1 MQHGFSV
8 RDALLLRTKLTPPR
22 LHRRVL
28 PRPALVAKLR
38 EALDYRLT
46 IVQAGTGYGKTTA
59 LAALNEPIIGA
70 QFPVAGT
77 ASEAGQAPNYTLV
90 WYTLDESDSDPQQFL
105 AYLIGAFRSQ
115 VADLPHTPLVVL
127 DELGRGE
134 LTAHWSKANGSPVVD
149 ALINALAESLR
160 RPALLVLD
168 DYHYVAKSPEIGA
181 LVERLVTFAPADLH
195 VIAATR
201 HPFALPGMVGWRAK
215 NQMREI
221 GRPDLAF
228 QPHEIAAL
236 FRDTYGMALTPAEVA
251 ALADKT
257 EGWPIALQ
265 LVWQGLR
272 SEIAGAGRGLAP
284 AGEKTVRT
292 NAVRDSISDLLL
304 GAHSETSP
312 WPVWPTGQ
320 DGLAAL
326 FDYLAIELLDRQPP
340 EIAAFLVETA
350 VLRSLSPAACD
361 AVVDA
366 TTCGANAGYSA
377 AILGWLHELDLFVIA
392 LGEGQYRY
400 HHLFHDFLRTRTEA
414 DPAAVSA
421 RHRRAAQHFERQGQH
436 EEAIYHWLAA
446 GNHAAAAAGM
456 EAVGELALRTGRLD
470 TLVAWIDALPAD
482 VLATRPLLQAF
493 LGDICR
499 LGSRFDEAL
508 GWYATAEQTW
518 RARNDPAGISRALHG
533 QAMIYLDTVRPA
545 QAESV
550 LQEAVRLFERIPD
563 RQAQARLL
571 GLMAENKLNTG
582 KPAEAEALRGQAR
595 ALLEEG
601 PAEDTLSV
609 RAKIRTGRLS
619 EAQQIL
625 ETWFRTEQQ
634 ASERGESRPP
644 RAHRETALLLSLIHA
659 LRGEAEQAF
668 TSAREGIILGER
680 LNSPFVTAVGH
691 MRLGHALQLT
701 LTLSR
706 QLNPSPMLRT
716 EDGGTD
722 EVVDAAAVASTTIGE
737 PFACY
742 NTAIALGDRMAVRR
756 TRAEAMW
763 GLTRAYGYRG
773 DVAAAQRAAAEGVEI
788 CRWAGDPWVESL
800 TQLALGASHVLAGRP
815 AEGVAILSDV
825 LTAFR
830 NCGDMHGRAATR
842 LWLALAY
849 RDLRQG
855 EHLASSLEAL
865 LELCEANGYDSLLTT
880 PTLAGVPNPRRIV
893 PLLLE
898 ARSRRIRPA
907 YVARLLA
914 ALGLAEIQVHPGY
927 QLQVQTL
934 GGFRVWRGDAG
945 EPFADEVAARDWQ
958 RDKARQLFQ
967 LFLTE
972 RGRWLQRDELTERL
986 WPHLSPES
994 AARDFKVALNALNRA
1009 IEPARSADAPFAYI
1023 VRDGSAYRLRPEAD
1037 LWLDAAIFRQECE
1050 AGLRLAARAEAAAAI
1065 AHLQAGVNLYRGDY
1079 LPDALYEDWAGEERE
1094 RLLALWLRAA
1104 DTLAGILIERGSY
1117 DEGLKL
1123 CEAILARDTCW
1134 ENAYRLMMLAHARRG
1149 NRPQAFRAFQRCI
1162 ETLRAELDVPPSAE
1176 TVSLY
1181 GQVAAEP
1188 VLTGQPVQAPP
1199 SGPGSG
1205 GRAVTPL

>member
-1 MQHGFSV
+1 MRHGFGV
-8 RDALLLRTKLTPPR
+8 RDELLLRTKLTPPR

-28 PRPALVAKLR
+28 PRPGLIAKLR

-46 IVQAGTGYGKTTA
+46 VVQAGTGYGKTTA
-59 LAALNEPIIGA
+59 LAALNGPISADGA
-70 QFPVAGT
+70 AAETGR
-77 ASEAGQAPNYTLV
+77 EPNYTLV

-115 VADLPHTPLVVL
+115 LADLPHTPLVVL
-127 DELGRGE
+127 DEIGRGE
-134 LTAHWSKANGSPVVD
+134 MTAHWSSVVD

-201 HPFALPGMVGWRAK
+201 HPFTLPAHGSAMVGWRAK
-215 NQMREI
+215 NQMLEI

-228 QPHEIAAL
+228 QPREIAAL

-272 SEIAGAGRGLAP
+272 SETASADAERRGRSASPAGARTA
-284 AGEKTVRT
+284 RT
-292 NAVRDSISDLLL
+292 NAVRASITDLLV
-304 GAHSETSP
+304 GTHSETSP

-340 EIAAFLVETA
+340 EIATFLVETA
-350 VLRSLSPAACD
+350 VLRSLTPAACD
-361 AVVDA
+361 AV
-366 TTCGANAGYSA
+366 CGTNAGYSA

-421 RHRRAAQHFERQGQH
+421 RHRRAAQHFARQGQH

-446 GNHAAAAAGM
+446 GNHAEAAAGM
-456 EAVGELALRTGRLD
+456 EAIGELALRTGRLD
-470 TLVAWIDALPAD
+470 TLIAWIDALPAD

-499 LGSRFDEAL
+499 FGSRFDEAL

-518 RARNDPAGISRALHG
+518 RARSDSAGISRALHG

-625 ETWFRTEQQ
+625 EAWFRAEQQ

-668 TSAREGIILGER
+668 ASAQEGIVLGER
-680 LNSPFVTAVGH
+680 LNSPFVTAVAH

-701 LTLSR
+701 LARAQPAPPLTDAEWR
-706 QLNPSPMLRT
+706 GR
-716 EDGGTD
+716 TD
-722 EVVDAAAVASTTIGE
+722 EAAIR
-737 PFACY
+737 CY

-825 LTAFR
+825 LAAFR
-830 NCGDMHGRAATR
+830 NCGDVHGRAATR

-849 RDLRQG
+849 HDLRQA

-865 LELCEANGYDSLLTT
+865 LELCEANGYDSLLTA
-880 PTLAGVPNPRRIV
+880 PTLAGVPNPRRVV
-893 PLLLE
+893 PLLIE
-898 ARSRRIRPA
+898 ARARRIRPT

-927 QLQVQTL
+927 QLHVQTL
-934 GGFRVWRGDAG
+934 GGFRVWRGDVA
-945 EPFADEVAARDWQ
+945 AEVAARDWQ

-1009 IEPARSADAPFAYI
+1009 IEPVRSADAAFAYI

-1050 AGLRLAARAEAAAAI
+1050 AGLRLAAHEATEAAI
-1065 AHLQAGVNLYRGDY
+1065 AHLQAGVSLYRGDY

-1094 RLLALWLRAA
+1094 RLLALWLRTA
-1104 DTLAGILIERGSY
+1104 DKLAGILIERGSY

-1123 CEAILARDTCW
+1123 CEAILARDSCW
-1134 ENAYRLMMLAHARRG
+1134 ENAYRLMMLAHARHG
-1149 NRPQAFRAFQRCI
+1149 NRPQAFRTYQRCI
-1162 ETLRAELDVPPSAE
+1162 ETLRTELAVPPSAE

-1181 GQVAAEP
+1181 CEVAAEP
-1188 VLTGQPVQAPP
+1188 ET
-1199 SGPGSG
+1199 
-1205 GRAVTPL
+1205 

>member
-1 MQHGFSV
+1 MHHGFSI

-28 PRPALVAKLR
+28 PRPGLIAKLC

-46 IVQAGTGYGKTTA
+46 IVQAGAGYGKTTA
-59 LAALNEPIIGA
+59 LAALNGPISAGGA
-70 QFPVAGT
+70 
-77 ASEAGQAPNYTLV
+77 ASETGRAPNYTLV
-90 WYTLDESDSDPQQFL
+90 WYTLDESDNDPQQFL
-105 AYLIGAFRSQ
+105 AYLIGAFRLQ
-115 VADLPHTPLVVL
+115 LPGLPHTPLVVL
-127 DELGRGE
+127 DEIGRGE
-134 LTAHWSKANGSPVVD
+134 MTAHGPKANGSPVVD
-149 ALINALAESLR
+149 ALLNALAESLR

-168 DYHYVAKSPEIGA
+168 DYHYVAKFPEIGA
-181 LVERLVTFAPADLH
+181 LVERLVTYAPADLH

-201 HPFALPGMVGWRAK
+201 YPFALSGLVGWRAK
-215 NQMREI
+215 NQLLEI

-236 FRDTYGMALTPAEVA
+236 FRDTYGMALTPAEVT

-272 SEIAGAGRGLAP
+272 SARASITAP
-284 AGEKTVRT
+284 NSQLTTRNCELTNGETV
-292 NAVRDSISDLLL
+292 
-304 GAHSETSP
+304 P
-312 WPVWPTGQ
+312 WPV
-320 DGLAAL
+320 GLAAL
-326 FDYLAIELLDRQPP
+326 FDYLALELLDRQPP
-340 EIAAFLVETA
+340 EIATFLIETA
-350 VLRSLSPAACD
+350 VLRSLTPAACD
-361 AVVDA
+361 AV
-366 TTCGANAGYSA
+366 CGANAPYSA

-400 HHLFHDFLRTRTEA
+400 HHLFHDFLRTRTAA

-421 RHRRAAQHFERQGQH
+421 RHRRAAEHFAHQGQH

-446 GNHAAAAAGM
+446 GCHAEAAASM
-456 EAVGELALRTGRLD
+456 ETIGELALRTGRLD
-470 TLVAWIDALPAD
+470 TLIAWIDALPAD

-499 LGSRFDEAL
+499 LGSRFAEAL

-571 GLMAENKLNTG
+571 GLLAENKLNTG
-582 KPAEAEALRGQAR
+582 KPGEAESLRVQAR

-625 ETWFRTEQQ
+625 EAWFRAEQQ
-634 ASERGESRPP
+634 ANERGERRPP
-644 RAHRETALLLSLIHA
+644 RAHRETALLLSLIHV
-659 LRGEAEQAF
+659 LRGEAEQALA
-668 TSAREGIILGER
+668 SAQAGIALGER
-680 LNSPFVTAVGH
+680 LDSPFVTAVAH

-701 LTLSR
+701 LA
-706 QLNPSPMLRT
+706 RT
-716 EDGGTD
+716 PPAPPHTG
-722 EVVDAAAVASTTIGE
+722 AAGHGQTEEAAIR
-737 PFACY
+737 CY
-742 NTAIALGDRMAVRR
+742 DTAIALGDRMAVRR

-763 GLTRAYGYRG
+763 GLTRLYGYRG
-773 DVAAAQRAAAEGVEI
+773 DIAAAQRAAAEGIEI

-815 AEGVAILSDV
+815 AEGVTILSDV
-825 LTAFR
+825 LAAFR

-849 RDLRQG
+849 HDLRQA
-855 EHLASSLEAL
+855 EHLAASLEAL

-880 PTLAGVPNPRRIV
+880 PTLAGVPDPRQIA
-893 PLLLE
+893 PLLIE
-898 ARSRRIRPA
+898 ARARRIRPT

-927 QLQVQTL
+927 QLRVQTL
-934 GGFRVWRGDAG
+934 GGFRVWRGQV
-945 EPFADEVAARDWQ
+945 EVAARDWQ

-986 WPHLSPES
+986 WPQLSPES

-1009 IEPARSADAPFAYI
+1009 IEPARLADAAFAYI

-1037 LWLDAAIFRQECE
+1037 LWLDAAAFRQECE
-1050 AGLRLAARAEAAAAI
+1050 AGLRLAAHEPTETAI
-1065 AHLQAGVNLYRGDY
+1065 AHLQSGVSLYRGDY
-1079 LPDALYEDWAGEERE
+1079 LPDALYEDWANEERE
-1094 RLLALWLRAA
+1094 RLLALWLRTA
-1104 DTLAGILIERGSY
+1104 DTLASILIARGRH

-1123 CEAILARDTCW
+1123 CEAILARDSCW
-1134 ENAYRLMMLAHARRG
+1134 ENAYRLMMLAHVRHG
-1149 NRPQAFRAFQRCI
+1149 NRPQAFRAYQRCI
-1162 ETLRAELDVPPSAE
+1162 ETLRTELAVPPSAE

-1181 GQVAAEP
+1181 AQVAMD
-1188 VLTGQPVQAPP
+1188 V
-1199 SGPGSG
+1199 
-1205 GRAVTPL
+1205 VTPV

>member
-1 MQHGFSV
+1 MRHGFSV

-28 PRPALVAKLR
+28 PRPGLIAKLR

-46 IVQAGTGYGKTTA
+46 VVQAGTGYGKTTA
-59 LAALNEPIIGA
+59 LAALNGPISADGA
-70 QFPVAGT
+70 
-77 ASEAGQAPNYTLV
+77 ASETGREPDYTLA

-105 AYLIGAFRSQ
+105 AYLIGAFRLQ
-115 VADLPHTPLVVL
+115 LPDLPHTPLVVL
-127 DELGRGE
+127 DEIGRGE
-134 LTAHWSKANGSPVVD
+134 MTAHWSSVVD

-168 DYHYVAKSPEIGA
+168 DYHYVAKSPDGLPGA

-201 HPFALPGMVGWRAK
+201 HPFALSGMVGWHAK
-215 NQMREI
+215 NQMLEI

-228 QPHEIAAL
+228 QPSEIAAL
-236 FRDTYGMALTPAEVA
+236 FRDTYGMALTPAEVT

-272 SEIAGAGRGLAP
+272 SEIAGAGAGRSLAP
-284 AGEKTVRT
+284 AGEKTART
-292 NAVRDSISDLLL
+292 NAVRASITGLLL

-340 EIAAFLVETA
+340 EIATFLLETA
-350 VLRSLSPAACD
+350 VLRSLTPAACD
-361 AVVDA
+361 AV
-366 TTCGANAGYSA
+366 CGANAGYSA
-377 AILGWLHELDLFVIA
+377 AVLGWLHELDLFVVA

-400 HHLFHDFLRTRTEA
+400 HHLFHDFLRTRTAA
-414 DPAAVSA
+414 DPAAVPA
-421 RHRRAAQHFERQGQH
+421 RHRRAAQHFERLGH
-436 EEAIYHWLAA
+436 AGREEAIYHWLAA
-446 GNHAAAAAGM
+446 GNHDEAAAGM
-456 EAVGELALRTGRLD
+456 EAIGELALRTGRLD

-499 LGSRFDEAL
+499 FGSRFDEAL

-582 KPAEAEALRGQAR
+582 KPAEAEALRAQAR

-625 ETWFRTEQQ
+625 ETWFRAEQE

-659 LRGEAEQAF
+659 LRGEAEQALA
-668 TSAREGIILGER
+668 SAQEGIALGER

-701 LTLSR
+701 AAFR
-706 QLNPSPMLRT
+706 QPALPPAP
-716 EDGGTD
+716 DGGTA
-722 EVVDAAAVASTTIGE
+722 DAAIR
-737 PFACY
+737 CY

-825 LTAFR
+825 LAAFR
-830 NCGDMHGRAATR
+830 NCGDVHGRAATR

-849 RDLRQG
+849 RDLRQT
-855 EHLASSLEAL
+855 EHLASSLETL
-865 LELCEANGYDSLLTT
+865 LELCEANGYDSLLTA

-893 PLLLE
+893 PLLIE
-898 ARSRRIRPA
+898 ARGRRIRPA

-934 GGFRVWRGDAG
+934 GGFRVWRGDA
-945 EPFADEVAARDWQ
+945 AAEVAARDWQ

-986 WPHLSPES
+986 WPQLSPES
-994 AARDFKVALNALNRA
+994 AARDFKVALNTLNRA
-1009 IEPARSADAPFAYI
+1009 IEPARSADAAFAYI

-1050 AGLRLAARAEAAAAI
+1050 AGLRLAAREEAEGAI
-1065 AHLQAGVNLYRGDY
+1065 AHLQAGVHLYGGDY

-1094 RLLALWLRAA
+1094 RLLALWLRTA
-1104 DTLAGILIERGSY
+1104 DKLADILIERGSY

-1123 CEAILARDTCW
+1123 CEAILARDACW
-1134 ENAYRLMMLAHARRG
+1134 ENALSADDACPCAPRQ
-1149 NRPQAFRAFQRCI
+1149 P
-1162 ETLRAELDVPPSAE
+1162 PPSLPR
-1176 TVSLY
+1176 VSA
-1181 GQVAAEP
+1181 VHRDAA
-1188 VLTGQPVQAPP
+1188 V
-1199 SGPGSG
+1199 
-1205 GRAVTPL
+1205 RAGCPAVG